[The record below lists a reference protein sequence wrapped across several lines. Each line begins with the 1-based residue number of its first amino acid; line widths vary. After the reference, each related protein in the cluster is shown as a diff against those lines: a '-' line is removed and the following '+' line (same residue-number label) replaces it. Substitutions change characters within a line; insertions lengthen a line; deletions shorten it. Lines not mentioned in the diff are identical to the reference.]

1 MGLEFSGPF
10 AFRSTQPPLA
20 KMEEDLMTS
29 SPQLPS
35 LRSCYAE
42 ALHAKTLHLLD
53 TLEQAE
59 DPTRHR
65 SALGDLV
72 VELTHAGMDDYFL
85 KPLQLAKVGFVV
97 QQTANL
103 GVAGATRIMA
113 PMIRNIIGRLDQNQ
127 LLTVVGYIRQLMH

>member
-1 MGLEFSGPF
+1 
-10 AFRSTQPPLA
+10 
-20 KMEEDLMTS
+20 MTS
-29 SPQLPS
+29 STPLPS
-35 LRSCYAE
+35 LRFCYAE
-42 ALHAKTLHLLD
+42 ALHAKILNLLE

-59 DPTRHR
+59 DPAKHR

-72 VELTHAGMDDYFL
+72 VELTNAGMDDYFI

-113 PMIRNIIGRLDQNQ
+113 PMIRNIIGRLDKTQ
-127 LLTVVGYIRQLMH
+127 LLTISGYIRQLMG